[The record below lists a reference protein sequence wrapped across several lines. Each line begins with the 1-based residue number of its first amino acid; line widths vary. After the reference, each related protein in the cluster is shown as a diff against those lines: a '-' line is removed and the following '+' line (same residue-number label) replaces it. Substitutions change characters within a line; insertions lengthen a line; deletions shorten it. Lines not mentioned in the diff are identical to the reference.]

1 LSQPV
6 DVGILGLGG
15 VGRGLLEL
23 WSERPEPR
31 FRIAWASDTTGAVIA
46 REGIR
51 PADLLRAKRG
61 NGLASLPSARF
72 EPHAKPTDL
81 VDREPVEILLNLLPC
96 DYESGGEALPSV
108 VNALER
114 GIHVVSAEKASLVL
128 GVERLRAAQEKAGA
142 QLRYSACVGG
152 SVPFIPILEQAAA
165 AHQVQGATGV
175 VNATTTYILTELE
188 ARRAAP
194 REIIDQARRLG
205 ILERD
210 ERHDLDGWDLAAK
223 ATILHNT
230 MFPEPISWKRVKR
243 TGIQPFLKDPE
254 SLVPG
259 TRLVARVTPGRVDTE
274 AKTLPMHSP
283 LRVYGL
289 ENALLID
296 TPNAGELFVRGIGAG
311 GRGTATNVYGDLL
324 RVARHTGGE
333 SPNGHTHV
341 PQTKL
346 HAHL

>member
-1 LSQPV
+1 MSPPV

-15 VGRGLLEL
+15 VARGLLEL

-31 FRIAWASDTTGAVIA
+31 FRIAWAADSTGAVIA
-46 REGIR
+46 RDGIR
-51 PADLLRAKRG
+51 PADLLQAKQGKGLGSLRG
-61 NGLASLPSARF
+61 ARF
-72 EPHAKPTDL
+72 EPQANATDL
-81 VDREPVEILLNLLPC
+81 VEREPVKILLNLLPC
-96 DYESGGEALPSV
+96 DYETGGPALTSSIA
-108 VNALER
+108 ALER
-114 GIHVVSAEKASLVL
+114 GIDVVSAEKASLVL
-128 GVERLRAAQEKAGA
+128 GFERLRAAQQKGGA
-142 QLRYSACVGG
+142 RLRYSACVGG

-175 VNATTTYILTELE
+175 INATTTYILTELE

-194 REIIDQARRLG
+194 REIVDRARKLG

-230 MFPEPISWKRVKR
+230 MFAEPISWKRVKR
-243 TGIQPFLKDPE
+243 TGIQPFLKEPQT
-254 SLVPG
+254 LVPG
-259 TRLVARVTPGRVDTE
+259 TRLVARVTPGRVETE

-333 SPNGHTHV
+333 SSNGQTQV